1 MKPIVALFAAAGL
14 AAPIFSQSAPAP
26 PEPLLHIRTSFDLL
40 VHASYAVTAPLF
52 GPQGERAYAGKHWD
66 PAFIYPQPAS
76 DVEGAVF
83 TVRHGPY
90 NAVWVTSL
98 ADIEGRHF
106 QYVYFLQDLM
116 VTVVDV
122 HFKPIGADSTSV
134 NVVYTR
140 TALTAKGNEHV
151 KTMSDDDKTAGKG
164 WQQAIDEYLGRNK
177 SASTP

>member
-1 MKPIVALFAAAGL
+1 MKPILALIAAAGL

-40 VHASYAVTAPLF
+40 VHAPLAVAATLF
-52 GPQGERAYAGKHWD
+52 GPQGERAYADKHWD
-66 PAFIYPQPAS
+66 PVFIYPQPAS

-106 QYVYFLQDLM
+106 QYVYFLEDLM

-122 HFKPIGADSTSV
+122 YFKPIGADSTKV

-140 TALTAKGNEHV
+140 TALTAKGKEHV
-151 KTMSDDDKTAGKG
+151 AAMSDNDKTADKD
-164 WQQAIDEYLGRNK
+164 WQQEIDEYLAHNKPQGR
-177 SASTP
+177 P